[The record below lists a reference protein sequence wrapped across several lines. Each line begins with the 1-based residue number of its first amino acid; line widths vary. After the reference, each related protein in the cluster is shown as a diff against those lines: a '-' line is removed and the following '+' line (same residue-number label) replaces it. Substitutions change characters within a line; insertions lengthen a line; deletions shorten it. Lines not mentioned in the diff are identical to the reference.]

1 MKKLV
6 FPIIFTVVGLS
17 FTAYSFLDTF
27 IIVKN
32 ARSVDLDHNSGFSFD
47 DGPVIKPPVSSS
59 SNSSTTGSSNS
70 SNSSSSIVQNPEDL
84 DPSEYYENM
93 TSEQIAALFTTEK
106 KFEEREHYSDPDIYV
121 DITTHRDNADTTTYY
136 VADIRLKSLGYM
148 KTALAEDR
156 YGMHIKERTSDIC
169 KRKKGILAI
178 NGDTYGEQEGGFVVR
193 NGRALQSTKNLDRM
207 RNTTKKAED
216 LVIRNDGTFSII
228 DENST
233 NLVIHEVSAATKEEE
248 EKKRGTVFDL
258 LDSNG
263 TQIGDQTN
271 IWQIFCFGPALVN
284 NNQVIV
290 NENEEVGTAMS
301 GNRNQRCAIG
311 IIAPRHY
318 VFVVSDGRSDESSGL
333 SLKTLGE
340 IMKDLHCQCAYN
352 LDGGGSA
359 TMYLDD
365 GTGNANG
372 LGHLVN
378 KPTQDLTGGYGH
390 GGGGTTIGQREVSD
404 IVYIGKDQD

>member
-6 FPIIFTVVGLS
+6 LPIIFTVVGVC
-17 FTAYSFLDTF
+17 FTTYSFLDTF

-32 ARSVDLDHNSGFSFD
+32 AKSVDIDHNSGFSFN
-47 DGPVIKPPVSSS
+47 DGPVVKPPVTSSS
-59 SNSSTTGSSNS
+59 SN
-70 SNSSSSIVQNPEDL
+70 NSSSATSSGSSAASSSSSGSSQSSIPVNTD
-84 DPSEYYENM
+84 YYENL
-93 TSEQIAALFTTEK
+93 TEEQIAALFTPNKE
-106 KFEEREHYSDPDIYV
+106 FEEREHYSDSDIYI
-121 DITTHRDNADTTTYY
+121 DITTHRDNVDTTTYY
-136 VADIRLKSLGYM
+136 VADIRLKSLGFL
-148 KTALAEDR
+148 KTALAKDQ

-178 NGDTYGEQEGGFVVR
+178 DGDTYGEQEGGYVVR
-193 NGRALQSTKNLDRM
+193 NGIALRETKNIDRM
-207 RNTTKKAED
+207 RGTTQKAED
-216 LVIRNDGTFSII
+216 LVISGDGTFSII
-228 DENST
+228 DERYTSFE
-233 NLVIHEVSAATKEEE
+233 EVTAMNPWQ
-248 EKKRGTVFDL
+248 VF
-258 LDSNG
+258 S
-263 TQIGDQTN
+263 
-271 IWQIFCFGPALVN
+271 FGPALIKN
-284 NNQVIV
+284 NEVAV

-311 IIAPRHY
+311 IIAPKHY

-372 LGHLVN
+372 LAHLVN
-378 KPTQDLTGGYGH
+378 KPTQDLSGGYGH
-390 GGGGTTIGQREVSD
+390 AGGGTTIGQREVSD

>member
-32 ARSVDLDHNSGFSFD
+32 AKSVDLDHNSSFSFD
-47 DGPVIKPPVSSS
+47 DTPVVKPPVSSS
-59 SNSSTTGSSNS
+59 STNPASSSSGST
-70 SNSSSSIVQNPEDL
+70 NSSSSSSTSSSSSAQLGNTD
-84 DPSEYYENM
+84 YYENL
-93 TSEQIAALFTTEK
+93 TEEEIAALFTPNK
-106 KFEEREHYSDPDIYV
+106 MFEEREHYSDPDIYI

-136 VADIRLKSLGYM
+136 VADIRVKSLGFL
-148 KTALAEDR
+148 KTALAKDT

-178 NGDTYGEQEGGFVVR
+178 DGDTYGEQEGGFVIR
-193 NGRALQSTKNLDRM
+193 NGIGLRAEKNLDRM
-207 RNTTKKAED
+207 RGTTKKAED
-216 LVIRNDGTFSII
+216 LVIFSNGTFSII
-228 DENST
+228 DENT
-233 NLVIHEVSAATKEEE
+233 TKLTIQPTSDPKDKGKIFELTDSS
-248 EKKRGTVFDL
+248 GTL
-258 LDSNG
+258 
-263 TQIGDQTN
+263 IGNQTN
-271 IWQIFCFGPALVN
+271 IWQTFSFGPALVKN
-284 NNQVIV
+284 NEVAV
-290 NENEEVGTAMS
+290 SENEEVGTAMG

-311 IIAPRHY
+311 IIAPKHY

-390 GGGGTTIGQREVSD
+390 AGGGTTIGQREVSD

>member
-6 FPIIFTVVGLS
+6 LPIIFAVVGLT

-84 DPSEYYENM
+84 DPSEYYENL

-106 KFEEREHYSDPDIYV
+106 KFEEREHYSDPDIYI
-121 DITTHRDNADTTTYY
+121 DITTHRDDADTTTYY
-136 VADIRLKSLGYM
+136 VADIRIKSLEYF
-148 KTALAEDR
+148 KTALAKDT

-178 NGDTYGEQEGGFVVR
+178 NGDTYGEQEGGYVVR
-193 NGRALQSTKNLDRM
+193 NGVPLRDTKNLNRM
-207 RNTTKKAED
+207 RGTTSKAED
-216 LVIRNDGTFSII
+216 LIIRGDGTFAVI
-228 DENST
+228 DERDTSFE
-233 NLVIHEVSAATKEEE
+233 EVTAQNPWQ
-248 EKKRGTVFDL
+248 VF
-258 LDSNG
+258 S
-263 TQIGDQTN
+263 
-271 IWQIFCFGPALVN
+271 FGPALVKN
-284 NNQVIV
+284 NEVSV
-290 NENEEVGTAMS
+290 NTNEEVGVALS

-311 IIAPRHY
+311 IIAPKHY
-318 VFVVSDGRSDESSGL
+318 VFVVSDGRNSESSGI
-333 SLKTLGE
+333 SLFTLGS
-340 IMKDLHCQCAYN
+340 IMKDLHCETAYN

-365 GTGNANG
+365 GTGNANK

-378 KPTQDLTGGYGH
+378 TPGQLEGDKTVK
-390 GGGGTTIGQREVSD
+390 QREVSD
-404 IVYIGKDQD
+404 IVYIGKNQA